1 MKGVKR
7 FLLVF
12 LAGVIA
18 WVILLMV
25 QPKAEQP
32 VCPNC
37 GAELVDR
44 NGRLECVQTHCGYSN
59 K

>member
-7 FLLVF
+7 LLLVV
-12 LAGVIA
+12 LAGVTA
-18 WVILLMV
+18 WVIWTTV
-25 QPKAEQP
+25 QPKEEQP

-37 GAELVDR
+37 GAELVQR
-44 NGRLECVQTHCGYSN
+44 GGKLICSETHCGYSN

>member
-7 FLLVF
+7 LLLVV

-18 WVILLMV
+18 WAIWSTV
-25 QPKAEQP
+25 QPKEEQP

-44 NGRLECVQTHCGYSN
+44 NGRLECVQTHCGYAT